1 MKFRKNKLNRQEHPP
16 LTVSSIFSQM
26 LQLIPR
32 PAFERIVASR
42 QGERH
47 ARGFTCWG
55 QTVSMLFCH
64 LGQAKSL
71 REISEGLQA
80 SEGKLRHLGLYNAPG
95 HSTLA
100 YANAHRPWEVYR
112 DLFQFLLTH
121 LHGQLGL
128 EGKSARQYSLP
139 GKLLS
144 LDSTLIDLCAKVF
157 DWAKYKQTKGAV
169 KIHLLLDHDGCLPQ
183 FAVITDGKTSDIETA
198 RALSFTPGTM
208 LVVDRGYNDYEWF
221 SDLGQQGVWFVTR
234 LKEGAS
240 FVVVEKRAAVGE
252 GVRSDEVISFTSH
265 ARQGRDIYFRRIV
278 FRDAA
283 NEREFV
289 FLTNHLELPAA
300 TIAELYRQRWQ
311 IEGFFRLL
319 KQNLRVRTFVGTSA
333 NALKIQIWTA
343 LIALLLVKFLQMRSR
358 FPWHLSRLMAL
369 LRQQIFVYRC
379 LWRFLDHPLEPPPPR
394 LTPLPLFDNLS
405 EQLGQQTPSPGTQ
418 PRIDTAL
425 SAMLSPLHTAPTP
438 EPVG

>member
-1 MKFRKNKLNRQEHPP
+1 M
-16 LTVSSIFSQM
+16 TVSSIFSQM

-32 PAFERIVASR
+32 PAFARIVAGR

-55 QTVSMLFCH
+55 QTVAMLFCH

-80 SEGKLRHLGLYNAPG
+80 SEGKLRHLGLSDAPG

-100 YANAHRPWEVYR
+100 YANAHRPWEIYQ
-112 DLFQFLLTH
+112 DLFRFLMTH
-121 LHGQLGL
+121 LQGQLDL
-128 EGKSARQYSLP
+128 KGKSARQFSLP

-198 RALSFTPGTM
+198 RTLTFPPGTM

-221 SDLGQQGVWFVTR
+221 NDLGEQQGVWFVTR

-240 FVVVEKRAAVGE
+240 FVTVEERPVEGD
-252 GVRSDEVISFTSH
+252 GVRGDEVISFMSH
-265 ARQGRDIYFRRIV
+265 AVKERDVFFRRIT
-278 FRDAA
+278 FWDAE

-311 IEGFFRLL
+311 IEQFFRLL
-319 KQNLRVRTFVGTSA
+319 KQNLRVKTFVGTSA

-343 LIALLLVKFLQMRSR
+343 LIALLLVKFLQLRSKYS
-358 FPWHLSRLMAL
+358 WHMSRLMAL
-369 LRQQIFVYRC
+369 LRHQIFVYRC
-379 LWRFLDHPLEPPPPR
+379 LWRFLDHPLESPPAQ
-394 LTPLPLFDNLS
+394 LAPLPLFDHIPS
-405 EQLGQQTPSPGTQ
+405 DSGQQPAASDPQ
-418 PRIDTAL
+418 PQLAA
-425 SAMLSPLHTAPTP
+425 SVSVA
-438 EPVG
+438 

>member
-1 MKFRKNKLNRQEHPP
+1 M
-16 LTVSSIFSQM
+16 TVSSIFSQM

-32 PAFERIVASR
+32 PAFARIVANR

-55 QTVSMLFCH
+55 QAVSMLFCH

-80 SEGKLRHLGLYNAPG
+80 SEGKLRHLGLSDAPG

-100 YANAHRPWEVYR
+100 YANAHRPWEIYQ
-112 DLFQFLLTH
+112 DLFQFLLPH
-121 LHGQLGL
+121 LQGQLGL
-128 EGKSARQYSLP
+128 QGKSARQFCLP

-144 LDSTLIDLCAKVF
+144 LDSTMIDLCAKVF

-198 RALSFTPGTM
+198 RSLTLAPGTM

-221 SDLGQQGVWFVTR
+221 RRLGEQKVWFVTR
-234 LKEGAS
+234 LKEDAS
-240 FVVVEKRAAVGE
+240 FVTVEKRAVEGD
-252 GVRSDEVISFTSH
+252 GVRGDEVISFTSH
-265 ARQGRDIYFRRIV
+265 ARQGRDVYFRRIR
-278 FRDAA
+278 FWDAEH
-283 NEREFV
+283 EREFV
-289 FLTNHLELPAA
+289 FLTNHLDLPAA
-300 TIAELYRQRWQ
+300 VIAELYRQRWQ
-311 IEGFFRLL
+311 IEQFFRLL
-319 KQNLRVRTFVGTSA
+319 KQNLRVKTFVGTSA

-343 LIALLLVKFLQMRSR
+343 LIALLLVKFLQMRSK
-358 FPWHLSRLMAL
+358 FSWHMSRLMAL

-379 LWRFLDHPLEPPPPR
+379 LERFLDHPFEPPSPE
-394 LTPLPLFDNLS
+394 LTPLPLFDGLPGESGQHNTGPRPQPQMHQPLS
-405 EQLGQQTPSPGTQ
+405 EGLTP
-418 PRIDTAL
+418 
-425 SAMLSPLHTAPTP
+425 MLTTPAPDP
-438 EPVG
+438 IG

>member
-1 MKFRKNKLNRQEHPP
+1 M
-16 LTVSSIFSQM
+16 TVSSIFSQM

-32 PAFERIVASR
+32 PAFARVVAAR

-55 QTVSMLFCH
+55 QLVAMLFCH

-80 SEGKLRHLGLYNAPG
+80 SEGKLRHLGLTEAPG

-100 YANAHRPWEVYR
+100 YANLHRPWEIYQ
-112 DLFQFLLTH
+112 DLFQYLLGH
-121 LHGQLGL
+121 LQGQLGL
-128 EGKSARQYSLP
+128 AGKSARQFSLP

-144 LDSTLIDLCAKVF
+144 LDSTMIDLCAQVF

-198 RALSFTPGTM
+198 RTLRWEPDTM
-208 LVVDRGYNDYEWF
+208 LVMDRGYNDYEWF
-221 SDLGQQGVWFVTR
+221 SQLGDQGVWFVTR
-234 LKEGAS
+234 LKGDAS
-240 FVVVEKRAAVGE
+240 FVTVETRPATGE

-265 ARQGRDIYFRRIV
+265 ARQGRDVYLRRIT
-278 FRDAA
+278 FWDAE

-289 FLTNHLELPAA
+289 FLSNHLSLPAA
-300 TIAELYRQRWQ
+300 IIAELYRQRWR
-311 IEGFFRLL
+311 IEEFFRLL
-319 KQNLRVRTFVGTSA
+319 KQNLRVKTFVGTSA

-343 LIALLLVKFLQMRSR
+343 LIALLLVKFLQLRSK
-358 FPWHLSRLMAL
+358 FSWHLSRLMAL

-379 LWRFLDHPLEPPPPR
+379 LWRFLDHPFEPPLPQ
-394 LTPLPLFDNLS
+394 LAPLPLFDGLS
-405 EQLGQQTPSPGTQ
+405 AESGQQGTPPATQPPHLTPHSGPGTPDISMAVPQ
-418 PRIDTAL
+418 PST
-425 SAMLSPLHTAPTP
+425 
-438 EPVG
+438 

>member
-1 MKFRKNKLNRQEHPP
+1 M
-16 LTVSSIFSQM
+16 TVSSIFSQM

-32 PAFERIVASR
+32 PAFARIVANR

-55 QTVSMLFCH
+55 QTVAMLFCH

-80 SEGKLRHLGLYNAPG
+80 SEGKLRHLGLSDAPG

-100 YANAHRPWEVYR
+100 YANAHRPWEIYQ

-121 LHGQLGL
+121 LQSQLGVQ
-128 EGKSARQYSLP
+128 GKSARQFSLP

-198 RALSFTPGTM
+198 RALPIAPRAM
-208 LVVDRGYNDYEWF
+208 LVMDRGYNDYEWF
-221 SDLGQQGVWFVTR
+221 SRLGQQGVWFVTR
-234 LKEGAS
+234 LKEDAD
-240 FVVVEKRAAVGE
+240 FVTLEKRPATGD
-252 GVRSDEVISFTSH
+252 GVRGDEVIVFFKH
-265 ARQGRDIYFRRIV
+265 ARQERDVYFRRIT
-278 FRDAA
+278 FWDAE

-311 IEGFFRLL
+311 IEQFFRLL
-319 KQNLRVRTFVGTSA
+319 KQNLRVKTFVGTSA

-343 LIALLLVKFLQMRSR
+343 LIALLLVKFLQLRST
-358 FPWHLSRLMAL
+358 FSWHMSRLMAL

-379 LWRFLDHPLEPPPPR
+379 LWRFLDHPLEPPPPH
-394 LTPLPLFDNLS
+394 LAPLPLFDNLP
-405 EQLGQQTPSPGTQ
+405 GQSG
-418 PRIDTAL
+418 
-425 SAMLSPLHTAPTP
+425 
-438 EPVG
+438 

>member
-1 MKFRKNKLNRQEHPP
+1 M
-16 LTVSSIFSQM
+16 TVSSIFSQM

-32 PAFERIVASR
+32 PVFARIVAAR

-55 QTVSMLFCH
+55 QTVAMLFCH

-80 SEGKLRHLGLYNAPG
+80 SEGKLRHLGLSGAPG

-100 YANAHRPWEVYR
+100 YANAHRPWEIYQ

-121 LHGQLGL
+121 LQGQLGL
-128 EGKSARQYSLP
+128 PGTAARRFSLP

-157 DWAKYKQTKGAV
+157 DWAKYKQTKGAI

-198 RALSFTPGTM
+198 RALTFTPGTM
-208 LVVDRGYNDYEWF
+208 LVMDRGYNDYEWF
-221 SDLGQQGVWFVTR
+221 SRLGEQGVWFVTR
-234 LKEGAS
+234 MKEDAS
-240 FVVVEKRAAVGE
+240 FVSLEERPASGA
-252 GVRSDEVISFTSH
+252 GVRGDAVICFTSH
-265 ARQGRDIYFRRIV
+265 ARQERDVYFRRIT
-278 FRDAA
+278 FWDDD

-300 TIAELYRQRWQ
+300 TIAELYRQRWE
-311 IEGFFRLL
+311 IEQFFRLL
-319 KQNLRVRTFVGTSA
+319 KQNLRVKTFVGSSA

-343 LIALLLVKFLQMRSR
+343 LIALLLVKFLQFRSK
-358 FPWHLSRLMAL
+358 FSWHLSRLMAL

-394 LTPLPLFDNLS
+394 LAPLPLFDYLPAES
-405 EQLGQQTPSPGTQ
+405 GQQPASSDPQPPLAPPSFV
-418 PRIDTAL
+418 AL
-425 SAMLSPLHTAPTP
+425 SPMLTASA
-438 EPVG
+438 

>member
-1 MKFRKNKLNRQEHPP
+1 M
-16 LTVSSIFSQM
+16 TVSSIFSQM

-32 PAFERIVASR
+32 PAFERIVANR

-80 SEGKLRHLGLYNAPG
+80 SEGKLRHLGLSDAPG

-100 YANAHRPWEVYR
+100 YANAHRPWEIYQ
-112 DLFQFLLTH
+112 DLFQFLLPN
-121 LHGQLGL
+121 LQNRLGL
-128 EGKSARQYSLP
+128 QGKSARQFSLP

-144 LDSTLIDLCAKVF
+144 LDSTMIDLCAKVF

-198 RALSFTPGTM
+198 RSLTLAPGTM

-221 SDLGQQGVWFVTR
+221 SRLGEQKVWFVTR
-234 LKEGAS
+234 LKEDAS
-240 FVVVEKRAAVGE
+240 FVTVEKRAVEGD

-265 ARQGRDIYFRRIV
+265 ARQGRDVYFRRIT
-278 FRDAA
+278 FWDAE

-289 FLTNHLELPAA
+289 FLTNHLDLPAA
-300 TIAELYRQRWQ
+300 VIAELYRQRWQ
-311 IEGFFRLL
+311 IEQFFRLL
-319 KQNLRVRTFVGTSA
+319 KQNLRVKTFVGTSA

-343 LIALLLVKFLQMRSR
+343 LIALLLVKFLQLRSK
-358 FPWHLSRLMAL
+358 FSWHMSRLMAL

-379 LWRFLDHPLEPPPPR
+379 LVRFLEHPFEPPPPE
-394 LTPLPLFDNLS
+394 LTPLPLFDGLPGESGQQNQTQPQMDQPLS
-405 EQLGQQTPSPGTQ
+405 ERLTPVLT
-418 PRIDTAL
+418 T
-425 SAMLSPLHTAPTP
+425 PTP
-438 EPVG
+438 DPIG

>member
-1 MKFRKNKLNRQEHPP
+1 M
-16 LTVSSIFSQM
+16 TVSSIFSQM

-55 QTVSMLFCH
+55 QTVAMLFCH

-80 SEGKLRHLGLYNAPG
+80 SEGKLRHLGLSDAPG

-100 YANAHRPWEVYR
+100 YANAHRPWEIYQ
-112 DLFQFLLTH
+112 DLFQFLLSH
-121 LHGQLGL
+121 LQGQLGL
-128 EGKSARQYSLP
+128 EGKSARQFSLP

-198 RALSFTPGTM
+198 RSLTLAPGTM
-208 LVVDRGYNDYEWF
+208 LVMDRGYNDYEWF
-221 SDLGQQGVWFVTR
+221 SHLGQQGVWFVTR
-234 LKEGAS
+234 LKEGAH
-240 FVVVEKRAAVGE
+240 FVTVEKRPAVGD

-265 ARQGRDIYFRRIV
+265 ALQQRDDYFRRIT
-278 FRDAA
+278 FWDA
-283 NEREFV
+283 EKQREFV

-300 TIAELYRQRWQ
+300 VIAELYRQRWQ
-311 IEGFFRLL
+311 IEQFFRLL
-319 KQNLRVRTFVGTSA
+319 KQNLRIKTFVGTSA

-343 LIALLLVKFLQMRSR
+343 LIALLLVKFLQLRSK
-358 FPWHLSRLMAL
+358 FSWHLSRLMAL

-379 LWRFLDHPLEPPPPR
+379 LWRFVDHPLEPPPPQ
-394 LTPLPLFDNLS
+394 LVPLPLFDHLPS
-405 EQLGQQTPSPGTQ
+405 ESGQQATSADPQPHLIQPSSVT
-418 PRIDTAL
+418 
-425 SAMLSPLHTAPTP
+425 LSPMLTSPVP
-438 EPVG
+438 EPVA

>member
-1 MKFRKNKLNRQEHPP
+1 MI
-16 LTVSSIFSQM
+16 VSSIFSQM
-26 LQLIPR
+26 LQFIPR
-32 PAFERIVASR
+32 PAFARIVAAR

-55 QTVSMLFCH
+55 QLVAMLFCH
-64 LGQAKSL
+64 LGPAKSL

-80 SEGKLRHLGLYNAPG
+80 SEGKLCHLGLTEAPG

-100 YANAHRPWEVYR
+100 YANLHRPWEIYQ
-112 DLFQFLLTH
+112 DLFQYLLGH
-121 LHGQLGL
+121 LQRELGL
-128 EGKSARQYSLP
+128 AGRSAKQFSLP

-144 LDSTLIDLCAKVF
+144 LDSTMIDLCAQVF

-198 RALSFTPGTM
+198 RTLRWERDTM

-221 SDLGQQGVWFVTR
+221 SQLGEQGVWFVTR
-234 LKEGAS
+234 LKEDAS
-240 FVVVEKRAAVGE
+240 FVTVETRPAAGE

-265 ARQGRDIYFRRIV
+265 ARQGRDVYLRRIV
-278 FRDAA
+278 FWDAE

-289 FLTNHLELPAA
+289 FLSNHLSLPAA
-300 TIAELYRQRWQ
+300 TIAELYRQRWR
-311 IEGFFRLL
+311 IEEFFRLL
-319 KQNLRVRTFVGTSA
+319 KQNLRVKTFVGTSA

-343 LIALLLVKFLQMRSR
+343 LIALLLVKFLQLRSK
-358 FPWHLSRLMAL
+358 FSWHLSRLMAL

-379 LWRFLDHPLEPPPPR
+379 LYLFLDHPFEPPLPQ
-394 LTPLPLFDNLS
+394 LAPLPLFDGLPTES
-405 EQLGQQTPSPGTQ
+405 GQQGMPLATQ
-418 PRIDTAL
+418 PPNVRPHSGAG
-425 SAMLSPLHTAPTP
+425 TP
-438 EPVG
+438 GISMAVPQPST

>member
-1 MKFRKNKLNRQEHPP
+1 M
-16 LTVSSIFSQM
+16 TVSSIFSQM

-32 PAFERIVASR
+32 PAFARIVANR

-55 QTVSMLFCH
+55 QTVAMLFCH

-80 SEGKLRHLGLYNAPG
+80 SEGRLRHLGLSEAPG

-100 YANAHRPWEVYR
+100 YANAHRPWEIYQ
-112 DLFQFLLTH
+112 DLFQFLLTY
-121 LHGQLGL
+121 LQSQLGL
-128 EGKSARQYSLP
+128 QGKSARQFSLP

-144 LDSTLIDLCAKVF
+144 LDSTLIDLCAKMF

-198 RALSFTPGTM
+198 RTLAFAPGTM
-208 LVVDRGYNDYEWF
+208 LVMDRGYNDYEWF
-221 SDLGQQGVWFVTR
+221 SRLGQQGVWFVTR
-234 LKEGAS
+234 LKEDAS
-240 FVVVEKRAAVGE
+240 FVSLEKRSAEGD
-252 GVRSDEVISFTSH
+252 GVRGDEVISFTSH
-265 ARQGRDIYFRRIV
+265 ARQERDIYFRRIT
-278 FRDAA
+278 FWDAE

-311 IEGFFRLL
+311 IEQFFRLL
-319 KQNLRVRTFVGTSA
+319 KQNLRVKTFVGTSA

-343 LIALLLVKFLQMRSR
+343 LIALLLVKFLQLRSK
-358 FPWHLSRLMAL
+358 FSWHLSRLMAL

-379 LWRFLDHPLEPPPPR
+379 LWRFLDHPLEPPPAQ
-394 LTPLPLFDNLS
+394 LVPLPLFDYLPDES
-405 EQLGQQTPSPGTQ
+405 GQQTTASNTQ
-418 PRIDTAL
+418 PQPCSPVSVALSPMPTAL
-425 SAMLSPLHTAPTP
+425 VPAPIS
-438 EPVG
+438 

>member
-1 MKFRKNKLNRQEHPP
+1 M
-16 LTVSSIFSQM
+16 TVSSIFSQM

-32 PAFERIVASR
+32 PAFARIVAHR

-55 QTVSMLFCH
+55 QTVAMLFCH

-80 SEGKLRHLGLYNAPG
+80 SEGKLRHLGLSDAPG

-100 YANAHRPWEVYR
+100 YANAHRPWEIYQ

-121 LHGQLGL
+121 LQARLGMQGQ
-128 EGKSARQYSLP
+128 SARRFCLP

-144 LDSTLIDLCAKVF
+144 LDSTLIDLCSKVF

-183 FAVITDGKTSDIETA
+183 FAVVTDGKTSDIETA
-198 RALSFTPGTM
+198 RALPLAPGAM
-208 LVVDRGYNDYEWF
+208 LVMDRGYNDYEWF
-221 SDLGQQGVWFVTR
+221 SRLGQQGVWFVTR
-234 LKEGAS
+234 LKEDAS
-240 FVVVEKRAAVGE
+240 FVIVEERPNEGD
-252 GVRSDEVISFTSH
+252 GVRGDEVISFTSH
-265 ARQGRDIYFRRIV
+265 ALQERDVYFRRIT
-278 FRDAA
+278 FWDAE

-289 FLTNHLELPAA
+289 FLSNHLELPAA

-311 IEGFFRLL
+311 IEQFFRLL
-319 KQNLRVRTFVGTSA
+319 KQNLRVKTFVGTSA

-343 LIALLLVKFLQMRSR
+343 LIALLLVKFLQLRSK
-358 FPWHLSRLMAL
+358 FSWHMSRLMAL

-379 LWRFLDHPLEPPPPR
+379 LWRFLDHPLEPPPPH
-394 LTPLPLFDNLS
+394 LTPLPLFDYLPGES
-405 EQLGQQTPSPGTQ
+405 GQHNAASDPQ
-418 PRIDTAL
+418 PRL
-425 SAMLSPLHTAPTP
+425 SLPVSEAISPMLTSPVPDP
-438 EPVG
+438 IG